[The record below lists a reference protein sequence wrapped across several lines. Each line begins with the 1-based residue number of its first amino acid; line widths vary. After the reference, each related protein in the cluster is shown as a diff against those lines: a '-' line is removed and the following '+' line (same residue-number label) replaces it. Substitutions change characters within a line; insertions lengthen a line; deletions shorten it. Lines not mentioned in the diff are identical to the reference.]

1 MALTVTVDN
10 SNALFELHIDYVAA
24 AGTQTSATV
33 YRGLSATGPWEELR
47 SVDLL
52 GQEAYAFDNTA
63 PLDTPVWFRTVA
75 DDGTEFITGP
85 NTITTSGLTGWLRDP
100 GRPWVDREL
109 SVCESPDPLCN
120 PADALSWVGFN
131 TFGRATDAGLWEI
144 LNDEKPADVFARRK
158 NLSTTINF
166 FSRTL
171 AMKTRVYELFT
182 AGGPLFLQLPPV
194 YGWTDDFI
202 QTTADL
208 TEDYIT
214 KDQRKPWRR
223 WEAPVR
229 TVRRP
234 SGPIQGTECA
244 NWCKVAEVYPTYATL
259 TASGYTWGQVADGT
273 ATCGVDPACALPGY
287 GECGYGEGGYG
298 A

>member
-1 MALTVTVDN
+1 MALTVTVDTP
-10 SNALFELHIDYVAA
+10 NALFELHIDYIAA
-24 AGTQTSATV
+24 AGTQTSATI

-47 SVDLL
+47 EVPLL
-52 GQEAYAFDNTA
+52 AQEAYAFDNTA
-63 PLDTPVWFRTVA
+63 PLDTPVWYRTVA
-75 DDGTEFITGP
+75 NDGTEFIDGP
-85 NTITTSGLTGWLRDP
+85 EEIVSGGTTGWLRDP
-100 GRPWVDREL
+100 GRPWADREL
-109 SVCESPDPLCN
+109 SVCETPDPLCD

-171 AMKTRVYELFT
+171 AMKDRVYELFT
-182 AGGPLFLQLPPV
+182 AGGPLFLQLPAE
-194 YGWTDDFI
+194 YGWADDFI

-208 TEDYIT
+208 TEDYVT

-234 SGPIQGTECA
+234 SGPIQGTGCA
-244 NWCKVAEVYPTYATL
+244 NWCEVNGMFATYADL
-259 TASGYTWGQVADGT
+259 TAAAGDWGDIADGSV
-273 ATCGVDPACALPGY
+273 TCP
-287 GECGYGEGGYG
+287 
-298 A
+298 

>member
-1 MALTVTVDN
+1 MALTVTVDTP
-10 SNALFELHIDYVAA
+10 NALFELHIDYIAA
-24 AGTQTSATV
+24 AGTQTSATI

-47 SVDLL
+47 TVDLL
-52 GQEAYAFDNTA
+52 AEEAYAFDNTA
-63 PLDTPVWFRTVA
+63 PLDTDVWYRTVA

-85 NTITTSGLTGWLRDP
+85 NQIVSGGTTGWLRDP
-100 GRPWVDREL
+100 GRPWTDLEL
-109 SVCESPDPLCN
+109 SVCETPDPLCN
-120 PADALSWVGFN
+120 PADALSWVGFD
-131 TFGRATDAGLWEI
+131 TFGRPTDAGLWEI

-158 NLSTTINF
+158 NLSTGINF

-182 AGGPLFLQLPPV
+182 AGGPLFLQLPAI
-194 YGWTDDFI
+194 YGWADDFI

-234 SGPIQGTECA
+234 SGPIQGTGCA
-244 NWCKVAEVYPTYATL
+244 NWCEVAIIYPTYADL
-259 TASGYTWGQVADGT
+259 TASGYTWGQVADGS
-273 ATCGVDPACALPGY
+273 ATCGAGLLM
-287 GECGYGEGGYG
+287 GYGEGGYG
-298 A
+298 EGGYGE